1 MAAESTRDFAAA
13 MVEMRKQL
21 TYRQAL
27 TRHADCIVELGYRKV
42 DASFPGHASVPVAT
56 APAIFV
62 WADRQLADSRD
73 EERCLAIYWLR
84 DID

>member
-1 MAAESTRDFAAA
+1 MEK
-13 MVEMRKQL
+13 RKQL

-27 TRHADCIVELGYRKV
+27 ARHPGCVVTLGYRKV
-42 DASFPGHASVPVAT
+42 DASYPDHEKVPVGM

-62 WADRQLADSRD
+62 WADHRLAQSND
-73 EERCLAIYWLR
+73 ENSCLVVYWLR

>member
-1 MAAESTRDFAAA
+1 MEHL
-13 MVEMRKQL
+13 KQL

-27 TRHADCIVELGYRKV
+27 ARHSGCIVELGYRKV
-42 DASFPGHASVPVAT
+42 DASYPGHEQVPVAT

-62 WADRQLADSRD
+62 WSDRRLADSGD
-73 EERCLAIYWLR
+73 ENRCLAIYWLR

>member
-1 MAAESTRDFAAA
+1 
-13 MVEMRKQL
+13 MVTVKQL

-27 TRHADCIVELGYRKV
+27 ARHPGCMIELGYRKV
-42 DASFPGHASVPVAT
+42 DASYPDYEQAPVAA

-62 WADRQLADSRD
+62 WADHRLAESGD
-73 EERCLAIYWLR
+73 ENRCLAIYWLR

>member
-1 MAAESTRDFAAA
+1 MDPL
-13 MVEMRKQL
+13 KHL

-27 TRHADCIVELGYRKV
+27 AKHPGCIIKLGYRKI
-42 DASFPGHASVPVAT
+42 DASYPGHDTLPVAT

-62 WADRQLADSRD
+62 WPDRRAAHSGD
-73 EERCLAIYWLR
+73 ESRCLAVYWLR

>member
-1 MAAESTRDFAAA
+1 M
-13 MVEMRKQL
+13 L

-27 TRHADCIVELGYRKV
+27 ARHPGCVVELGYRKV
-42 DASFPGHASVPVAT
+42 DASFPGYEKAPVAA

-62 WADRQLADSRD
+62 WADRRLAESGDQES
-73 EERCLAIYWLR
+73 CLAIYWLR

>member
-1 MAAESTRDFAAA
+1 M
-13 MVEMRKQL
+13 

-27 TRHADCIVELGYRKV
+27 ARHPGCVIELGYRKV
-42 DASFPGHASVPVAT
+42 DASYPDHKSAPVAT

-62 WADRQLADSRD
+62 RSDRPMADGG
-73 EERCLAIYWLR
+73 EERRCLAVYWLR